1 MIELIRRSTRDRI
14 GMLFGS
20 GADRLPYTSTSAP
33 QGEYCSAPHVP
44 LWVREFYLQV
54 LSYSNAI
61 PR

>member
-1 MIELIRRSTRDRI
+1 MIGLIRRSTGDHI

-20 GADRLPYTSTSAP
+20 GADRLSYTSTSAP
-33 QGEYCSAPHVP
+33 LGEYCSVPHVP

-54 LSYSNAI
+54 LSYSKAI